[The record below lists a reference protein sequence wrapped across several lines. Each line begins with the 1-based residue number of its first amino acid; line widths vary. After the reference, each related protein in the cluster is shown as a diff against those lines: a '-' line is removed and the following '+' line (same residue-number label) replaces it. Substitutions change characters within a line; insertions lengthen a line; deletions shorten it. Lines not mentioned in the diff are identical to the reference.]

1 MIHLQPMEDERWVP
15 DEESRLV
22 ADARRHPD
30 HFVLLYSHYARP
42 VFRYLY
48 SRVGGFE
55 EAEDLTA
62 QTFLEALEA
71 LPRYRDRGCF
81 AAWLFGIARRKAA
94 DHFRRQPPMPLEDI
108 GAVAD
113 AVDVQGDVSR
123 KDELER
129 LKALIRELGEEE
141 QEWIR
146 LHFTAGLTFREM
158 AAVNGKSEDATKKAV
173 YRLLAK
179 LQSRLE

>member
-1 MIHLQPMEDERWVP
+1 MIHPQPMENEPWVP
-15 DEESRLV
+15 GEESRLV
-22 ADARRHPD
+22 ADARKHPE
-30 HFVLLYSHYARP
+30 HFVLLYTHYARP
-42 VFRYLY
+42 VFRYLF
-48 SRVGGFE
+48 SRIGAYE

-62 QTFLEALEA
+62 QTFLDAFEA
-71 LPRYRDRGCF
+71 LPGYRDRGCF

-94 DHFRRQPPMPLEDI
+94 DHFRRNPPVILENL
-108 GAVAD
+108 GAVAA
-113 AVDVQGDVSR
+113 AVDVQGEVSR
-123 KDELER
+123 KDEIER
-129 LKALIRELGEEE
+129 LKALIRELPEEE

-158 AAVNGKSEDATKKAV
+158 SVLNGKSEDATKKAF

>member
-1 MIHLQPMEDERWVP
+1 MIHLQPMEEEHWIP
-15 DEESRLV
+15 DEEIRLV
-22 ADARRHPD
+22 ADARRHPEN
-30 HFVLLYSHYARP
+30 FVLLYSHYARP

-48 SRVGGFE
+48 SRIGVFE

-71 LPRYRDRGCF
+71 LPRYRERGCF

-94 DHFRRQPPMPLEDI
+94 DHFRRKPPMPLEEI
-108 GAVAD
+108 GAVA
-113 AVDVQGDVSR
+113 AAADVPGEVARS
-123 KDELER
+123 DEIDR
-129 LKALIRELGEEE
+129 LKELIRGLPEEE

-158 AAVNGKSEDATKKAV
+158 AAINGKSEDATKKAV